1 MYKEI
6 VEYAQRENLMDMDFE
21 MKNIHWIV
29 QLDKDGKM
37 SGPAIHNVE
46 SVLNGNGKSKEVII
60 PLLVPYTDPNYV
72 SICTDPEYYFLI
84 GQSKVLLGEDEKD
97 SSREKLEYVQR
108 LLKDVGTHPHF
119 KSISKFLGSNRET
132 TKVLND
138 LKEQKVKPT
147 DWFTFSVDGELV
159 IKNETIK
166 SLWRKYRQGT
176 DTRTNHEPRFCH
188 ITGQMT
194 PCVDKPTKISFL
206 PKLGA
211 CDLVGLGKDSCNH
224 CGLDG
229 LTIGIEEDNRLK
241 WGLYDLCK
249 RGTLCGDVL
258 YIHWSKE
265 KTSND
270 LFDLLNCN
278 DPLAVSELLQSPIKG
293 KEYDLLD
300 TNQYYLYGLSVRAGR
315 LEVVEQHVMSL
326 NEVQRNIKSWFESM
340 GDKKY
345 SIFQLIKTIE
355 KENDSK
361 GQKRHIWRNLYRQLL
376 MSAILDRP
384 ISQEIL
390 SRAIDLELM
399 NQVVHD
405 KCNPIRMCLIGMG
418 SPIDT
423 ESISYKYGLL
433 IGKYS
438 NLHRLAMVSSGN
450 TGKNFVSQMLRG
462 LVNQPQY
469 SFEFL
474 SRRFSDLRKFYSEKV
489 DEKFHG
495 RGTQLY
501 KEITITTT
509 PIPNTLYSTQE
520 KSSFLSGLVKETQ
533 QRI

>member
-1 MYKEI
+1 
-6 VEYAQRENLMDMDFE
+6 
-21 MKNIHWIV
+21 
-29 QLDKDGKM
+29 
-37 SGPAIHNVE
+37 
-46 SVLNGNGKSKEVII
+46 
-60 PLLVPYTDPNYV
+60 
-72 SICTDPEYYFLI
+72 
-84 GQSKVLLGEDEKD
+84 
-97 SSREKLEYVQR
+97 
-108 LLKDVGTHPHF
+108 
-119 KSISKFLGSNRET
+119 
-132 TKVLND
+132 
-138 LKEQKVKPT
+138 
-147 DWFTFSVDGELV
+147 
-159 IKNETIK
+159 
-166 SLWRKYRQGT
+166 
-176 DTRTNHEPRFCH
+176 
-188 ITGQMT
+188 
-194 PCVDKPTKISFL
+194 
-206 PKLGA
+206 
-211 CDLVGLGKDSCNH
+211 
-224 CGLDG
+224 
-229 LTIGIEEDNRLK
+229 
-241 WGLYDLCK
+241 
-249 RGTLCGDVL
+249 
-258 YIHWSKE
+258 
-265 KTSND
+265 
-270 LFDLLNCN
+270 
-278 DPLAVSELLQSPIKG
+278 
-293 KEYDLLD
+293 
-300 TNQYYLYGLSVRAGR
+300 

-469 SFEFL
+469 SFELL

-489 DEKFHG
+489 DEKFRG

-501 KEITITTT
+501 KEITSTIT
-509 PIPNTLYSTQE
+509 PIPETLYSTQE